1 MSDYNE
7 TANRLARERE
17 AVENIYRAFSLQ
29 NPDLLDEAVTPDWQD
44 IPLAPGQAAG
54 PQGLKP
60 VIRSFIAA
68 FPDVQIVIHDLLQI
82 PGKIA
87 VRAEITGTHQ
97 GEFMGLAATGK
108 FVRIR
113 LHEMH
118 ELNGERVT
126 KTWHME
132 DWFGLFMQLGKYPP
146 MPSSAAEQN
155 L

>member
-1 MSDYNE
+1 MSDHNE
-7 TANRLARERE
+7 IANRLARERE
-17 AVENIYRAFSLQ
+17 AVEKIYQAFSLQ

-60 VIRSFIAA
+60 IIRSFIAA
-68 FPDVQIVIHDLLQI
+68 FPDVQIVIQDLMQL

-97 GEFMGLAATGK
+97 GTFMGMEATGK

-118 ELNGERVT
+118 ELNGERVI

-132 DWFGLFMQLGKYPP
+132 DWLGLFMQLGKT
-146 MPSSAAEQN
+146 PS
-155 L
+155 LP

>member
-1 MSDYNE
+1 MSDHNE
-7 TANRLARERE
+7 TANRLVRERE
-17 AVENIYRAFSLQ
+17 AVEKIYQAFSLQ

-60 VIRSFIAA
+60 IIRSFIAA
-68 FPDVQIVIHDLLQI
+68 FPDVQIVVQDLMQL

-97 GEFMGLAATGK
+97 GTFMGMEATGK

-132 DWFGLFMQLGKYPP
+132 DWFGLFMQLGKL
-146 MPSSAAEQN
+146 PSLS
-155 L
+155 